1 MPLDSSTLE
10 TRLKDLSAA
19 ELDDA
24 LLARLDACAHETWT
38 ELSPAETAAERE
50 FQRIV
55 PSAMPGGLLESL
67 VAATAAV
74 PFPRDEANILP
85 FPERPAAAP
94 ARRKERAWWG
104 AAAAVALCGAL
115 SALMIPQGAD
125 QSVVSGGD
133 SAPQPPSALAN
144 SPRQGDRLIP
154 AGFDRGLSE
163 ARDAGV
169 VWPSNN
175 QPHRVL
181 KVVYKDRVTL
191 RDGAGRTYQVEQPRV
206 EYILVPDKA
215 D

>member
-1 MPLDSSTLE
+1 MSLDSSTLE
-10 TRLKDLSAA
+10 ARLKDLTAA

-50 FQRIV
+50 FQRIS
-55 PSAMPGGLLESL
+55 PTDLPGGLLESL

-74 PFPRDEANILP
+74 PFPRGEANILP
-85 FPERPAAAP
+85 FPERPVAAP
-94 ARRKERAWWG
+94 RRKERAWWG

-115 SALMIPQGAD
+115 AALMIPQGAD
-125 QSVVSGGD
+125 RPVVSGGG
-133 SAPQPPSALAN
+133 SAPQPPPAPAD

-169 VWPSNN
+169 VWPSNQ